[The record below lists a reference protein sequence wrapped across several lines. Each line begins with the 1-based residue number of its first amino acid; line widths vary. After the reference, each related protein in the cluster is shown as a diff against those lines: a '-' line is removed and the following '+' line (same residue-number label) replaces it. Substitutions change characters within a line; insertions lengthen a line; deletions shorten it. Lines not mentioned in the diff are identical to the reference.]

1 MITNS
6 IDNSKNR
13 NLLTIEAA
21 DSFGLLVKIAKVL
34 HKNGVSIHSARINT
48 LGDRIEDTFEI
59 EDITMSLVN
68 DIKIKKIT
76 SQLKEVI

>member
-1 MITNS
+1 MLLITQ
-6 IDNSKNR
+6 K
-13 NLLTIEAA
+13 
-21 DSFGLLVKIAKVL
+21 
-34 HKNGVSIHSARINT
+34 
-48 LGDRIEDTFEI
+48 IEDTFEI